1 MGRQLSS
8 PTPSLHSL
16 TRSARALRCQPC
28 NVRSVHA
35 LPLHLLPHK
44 CCKFT
49 RRHLTLSECTC
60 QPCCHGPAFHTADL
74 IVEDEQNGDLKV
86 VSGPTLYMLGPYE
99 VEGQIKD
106 KTVLGSN
113 EAMIVVNNVTGE
125 QRVIK
130 GPTTFMPGKPCLLN
144 ALTTALIS
152 SCQRLIAGLLPA

>member
-1 MGRQLSS
+1 M
-8 PTPSLHSL
+8 
-16 TRSARALRCQPC
+16 
-28 NVRSVHA
+28 RSVHA